1 MKIFKAVGLLVLL
14 ALVIAFPQIFPNP
27 AVTTI
32 AVFTL
37 MFAAAATGWNI
48 FSGYTG
54 YIALGHAAYFGLGAY
69 ALALICQRWNIPG
82 GYMPFWFVPVA
93 GLVVAVF
100 AIPTGWI
107 ALRVRR
113 HTFVVITIAMFFI
126 FQLLAY
132 NLTTLTNGSI
142 GLSLPIPTDWNGD
155 FFNTPFYYV
164 SLAIFL
170 FALALSWWIRNSKY
184 GLGLLAIRDDEDRAL
199 GLGVKTG
206 SSKLV
211 AFVISALIVGMV
223 GATWA
228 YFIESIYPPSAFD
241 ATFDIA
247 IALMGFMGGMG
258 TIVGPILGALI
269 LEPAQQ
275 YFTLQFSQNGIYL
288 LIYGALF
295 LVVIL
300 LLPRGIVPTLSEWWT
315 KYQIARHQNQQEDQ
329 GPGRLHNHQG
339 AALHVLPTNN
349 AVEPG
354 SGATQSSQPA
364 PPVQEQPAKIDKKE
378 GINL

>member
-1 MKIFKAVGLLVLL
+1 MKIFKAIGLLVLL
-14 ALVIAFPQIFPNP
+14 ALVIAFPLLFPNP

-82 GYMPFWFVPVA
+82 GYMHFWFVPVA
-93 GLVVAVF
+93 GLVVAIF
-100 AIPTGWI
+100 AIPMGWI

-142 GLSLPIPTDWNGD
+142 GLSLPIPTDWSGD

-315 KYQIARHQNQQEDQ
+315 KYQIARHQNQEDQ
-329 GPGRLHNHQG
+329 ESGRPHTHQG
-339 AALHVLPTNN
+339 AALHVLPANT

-354 SGATQSSQPA
+354 SGATQSSQQA